1 MVDLSKIKEDSVA
14 EYNVSYGEL
23 AQKVSEENINKWPRD
38 NSYNIL
44 VKNVA
49 AFCPCLKSLPK
60 AKVKRL
66 RLVSRGNL
74 KTV

>member
-14 EYNVSYGEL
+14 EYNVNYGEL

-49 AFCPCLKSLPK
+49 AFCPCLKNLPE